1 MVNFIKCILL
11 SILLFFIGNCFKN
24 NKSEIP
30 NRNFNFGKYPP
41 LIEYVPQNP
50 LEKRALVKI
59 REYLFNLEMD
69 ERYFYVGGIQYAD
82 ESKNLDQYANYTLL
96 IELLHLK
103 TVTYFDSVRNINQNL
118 VEDIDEEFIEIYVP
132 TTGNISGMD
141 RIFYYDA
148 ETDAIDG
155 MLIQ

>member
-1 MVNFIKCILL
+1 MVNFNKCMLL
-11 SILLFFIGNCFKN
+11 SFLLFFIGNCFKN
-24 NKSEIP
+24 TESEIP
-30 NRNFNFGKYPP
+30 NRNFNFCKYPP

-50 LEKRALVKI
+50 LERKALVNI
-59 REYLFNLEMD
+59 REYLSNLELD
-69 ERYFYVGGIQYAD
+69 ERYFYVGGIQYTD
-82 ESKNLDQYANYTLL
+82 ESDNLDQYANYSIL

-118 VEDIDEEFIEIYVP
+118 GEEFDEEFIEIYIP

-148 ETDAIDG
+148 ETDSLEGI
-155 MLIQ
+155 LIQ